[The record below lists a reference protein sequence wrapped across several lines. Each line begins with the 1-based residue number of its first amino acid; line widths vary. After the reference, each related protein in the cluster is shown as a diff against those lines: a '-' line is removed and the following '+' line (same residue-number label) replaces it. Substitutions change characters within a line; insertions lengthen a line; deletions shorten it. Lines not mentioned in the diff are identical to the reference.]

1 MQNTRALQVS
11 SNAADDI
18 VRREFYLCERLGGP
32 AVDGRY
38 NRSLDEV
45 WATKNDYTFIRKV
58 HGETLWG
65 NL

>member
-1 MQNTRALQVS
+1 MQNTRTLQVI
-11 SNAADDI
+11 SNATDDI

-45 WATKNDYTFIRKV
+45 WATKNDYTFLYEKFM
-58 HGETLWG
+58 E
-65 NL
+65 NLMG